1 MSLALAP
8 ALLDLLRRRAGRL
21 AAGVEDALGATL
33 TALEQGHICLPLPA
47 WAAAGGLD
55 LTDLRHQLTAS
66 GVVGAPGD
74 FQPFILDR
82 DRLYLARQHHHEAR
96 LAHALLARAARL
108 DAPAEPAPLRAR
120 LAALFAYNTEAPDWQ
135 RLAAATACLR
145 GLTVIAGGP
154 GTGKTSTV
162 VRLLAALQDQHDGR
176 LRIALAAPT
185 GKAAARLQESIQRAL
200 TELPA
205 LPPAVSASLPTRAST
220 LHRLLG
226 ARPASGE
233 FRHHAT
239 NPLAVD
245 VLVVDEASMLGLG
258 LLARTV
264 DALPPAARLIL
275 LGDREQLASVEPGAA
290 FADLCDAAGGR
301 SPAMQSALAALAD
314 QAPPI
319 ATTDT
324 DAIPATP
331 LGDCVVTLRRSHRF
345 HADSAI
351 GALAREVN
359 AGDAEAMRS
368 LLATAP
374 RPDLAWQPGPLDA
387 LTPALVQ
394 RLHTAY
400 ADYLASAR
408 DPACDHATVFRHF
421 HRFRLLTA
429 HRDGPD
435 GVEGLNRLV
444 ETRVL
449 GRHAKDP
456 AWYPGRPVL
465 IQANDYPLK
474 LYNGDIGLTRELDGQ
489 LRVVFEAE
497 DGGYRSLAPG
507 RLPAHETAYAMTV
520 HKSQGSE
527 FDTVLL
533 WLPPPDSLLLNRALV
548 YTGIT
553 RAKARIEL
561 WGPEASLGP
570 AVQAAPPRASGLR
583 DRLSAID
590 PNSPD
595 GDSP

>member
-8 ALLDLLRRRAGRL
+8 ALLDLLRRHAGRL
-21 AAGVEDALGATL
+21 AAEVADVITATL
-33 TALEQGHICLPLPA
+33 AALEQGHICLDLPS
-47 WAAAGGLD
+47 WAAAGGVALA
-55 LTDLRHQLTAS
+55 DLRQALLHS
-66 GVVGAPGD
+66 GVIGAPGD

-82 DRLYLARQHHHEAR
+82 DRLYLARQHHHETR
-96 LAHALLARAARL
+96 LAAALLARASRL
-108 DAPAEPAPLRAR
+108 DRPADPAPLRQQ
-120 LAALFAYNTEAPDWQ
+120 LAQLFAHNTETPDWQ

-162 VRLLAALQDQHDGR
+162 VRLLTALQGQHDGH

-200 TELPA
+200 TELTA
-205 LPPAVSASLPTRAST
+205 LSPELRASLPTRAST

-233 FRHHAT
+233 FRHHAD

-245 VLVVDEASMLGLG
+245 VLVIDEASMLGLG

-264 DALPPAARLIL
+264 DALPANARLIL
-275 LGDREQLASVEPGAA
+275 LGDREQLASVEPGSA
-290 FADLCDAAGGR
+290 FADLCEAALGR
-301 SPAMQSALAALAD
+301 SPAMQEALHALTGAAAPTE
-314 QAPPI
+314 PPI
-319 ATTDT
+319 
-324 DAIPATP
+324 ATP
-331 LGDCVVTLRRSHRF
+331 LGDCVVTLQRSHRF

-351 GALAREVN
+351 GALARAVN
-359 AGDAEAMRS
+359 AGDADALRTVLTS
-368 LLATAP
+368 AP
-374 RPDLAWQPGPLDA
+374 RPDLAWQPGTLEA
-387 LTPALVQ
+387 LSPALVQ
-394 RLHTAY
+394 RLDDAY
-400 ADYLASAR
+400 ADYLAAAS

-435 GVEGLNRLV
+435 GVDGLNRLV

-449 GRHAKDP
+449 GRHAQDS

-465 IQANDYPLK
+465 IQANDYTLK
-474 LYNGDIGLTRELDGQ
+474 LYNGDIGLTRLIDGQ

-497 DGGYRSLAPG
+497 DGSHRSLAPG

-561 WGPEASLGP
+561 WGPEAALGP

-590 PNSPD
+590 PSVRE
-595 GDSP
+595 GDSA